1 MVGLPYI
8 AGVTHSRPVS
18 LCFRSSADRP
28 AIGYNTTMTDARYAF
43 GSFVFDTVAGVL
55 SRDGEPLPIG
65 QRGAALLAALLE
77 AKGEPVSKDDLMARG
92 WPGVIV
98 EEANLSVQI
107 AALRKTLGQNDAGA
121 DWIATVPRFGY
132 RFLRQFASKP
142 LASEPLRPVL
152 GVVLSEGPADAGSG
166 YFAHAVVDGIVAAL
180 SRFKEFAVVAPPI
193 GSLVQD
199 GASVQQIAATLGVR
213 YLPRCSGQRAGD
225 RFRVTVHLL
234 DALRAQELWAKRF
247 DGTISELFDFEDRI
261 AESVAGLVGPAI
273 SRAEIERA
281 RRKRPDSLDAY
292 DLYLRALPLFRT
304 IEPATQTEAIR
315 LLEECVRLDPHFAAG
330 LARAAWAYERKET
343 FGAGISESER
353 LRALA
358 LANAAAEEG
367 HDDPQVMAMS
377 AHILILLGGE
387 RQRGLAMVHDAYA
400 ANSNDA
406 VVMPLYAFC
415 HVFVGD
421 LELGLRTFM
430 RALDVSPAAL
440 MTYEYLEGISLAH
453 LLKGEF
459 EHAAQWAL
467 RSIAVN
473 AQWPASWWNLASAY
487 GHLGRKAEAE
497 DAIQRLLIMAP
508 THRLSHFEPIASRY
522 ASRYMVFVE
531 GIRKAGL
538 PP

>member
-1 MVGLPYI
+1 M
-8 AGVTHSRPVS
+8 A
-18 LCFRSSADRP
+18 
-28 AIGYNTTMTDARYAF
+28 DARYAF
-43 GSFVFDTVAGVL
+43 GPFVLDRVAGVL
-55 SRDGEPLPIG
+55 SRDGEPLPVG
-65 QRGAALLAALLE
+65 QRGAALLTALLE
-77 AKGEPVSKDDLMARG
+77 ANGEPVSKDDLLARG
-92 WPGVIV
+92 WPGLIV

-107 AALRKTLGQNDAGA
+107 ATLRKTLGQNEAGA
-121 DWIATVPRFGY
+121 DWIVTVPRFGY
-132 RFLRQFASKP
+132 RFLRQLAAKAV
-142 LASEPLRPVL
+142 ASEPLRPVL
-152 GVVLSEGPADAGSG
+152 GVLLSEGLADAGSG
-166 YFAHAVVDGIVAAL
+166 YSALGVVDGIVAAL
-180 SRFKEFAVVAPPI
+180 SRFKEFAVVAPRSASLGQ
-193 GSLVQD
+193 GSTSD
-199 GASVQQIAATLGVR
+199 QQIAGSLGVR
-213 YLPRCSGQRAGD
+213 YLLRCAAQRAGD

-234 DALRAQELWAKRF
+234 DGPSALELWVRRF
-247 DGTISELFDFEDRI
+247 DGTISEVFDFEDRI

-304 IEPATQTEAIR
+304 IEPAAQTAAIR

-330 LARAAWAYERKET
+330 LARAAWAYERKAT
-343 FGAGISESER
+343 FGAGIGESER
-353 LRALA
+353 LRALS
-358 LANAAAEEG
+358 LANAAAEAG

-377 AHILILLGGE
+377 AHILIILGGE

-400 ANSNDA
+400 ANPNDA

-415 HVFVGD
+415 HVFIGD
-421 LELGLRTFM
+421 LELGLQTFM

-440 MTYEYLEGISLAH
+440 MIYEYLEGISLAH
-453 LLKGEF
+453 LLKGNF
-459 EHAAQWAL
+459 EDAAQWAL

-487 GHLGRKAEAE
+487 GHLDRKAEAE
-497 DAIQRLLIMAP
+497 DAIQRLLVMAP

-522 ASRYMVFVE
+522 SNRYMVFVE